1 MTNDVKRPEAI
12 IREPK
17 HAKLTATHLSRIQ
30 NGQIGDTVKAW
41 DITLGKI
48 MQLFSENV
56 EKIAP
61 LTGCWRGSSPG
72 LKKITTET
80 CVFLCRIT
88 QGSTFIKVI
97 SPD

>member
-41 DITLGKI
+41 DITLGKVI
-48 MQLFSENV
+48 KKYSENV
-56 EKIAP
+56 SSTDLGSLILNTQCGNFMIFLP
-61 LTGCWRGSSPG
+61 LRFYVKSILVI
-72 LKKITTET
+72 LKLQKLP
-80 CVFLCRIT
+80 F
-88 QGSTFIKVI
+88 
-97 SPD
+97 